1 MKISDIR
8 TRIESG
14 ADDQGF
20 LAAKT
25 DESPVLSLVDTLE
38 PSDVY
43 DPLIRALVDKL
54 PKPNTVWPISE
65 RAKWLKAAAMA
76 FNLVYKLPE
85 GDEPDL
91 KIEEKPSGLKSV
103 S

>member
-25 DESPVLSLVDTLE
+25 EERPVLTLVDTSE

-54 PKPNTVWPISE
+54 PKPNTVWPIVE

-76 FNLVYKLPE
+76 FNLVYKLAE

-91 KIEEKPSGLKSV
+91 KIEEKPSDLKSV